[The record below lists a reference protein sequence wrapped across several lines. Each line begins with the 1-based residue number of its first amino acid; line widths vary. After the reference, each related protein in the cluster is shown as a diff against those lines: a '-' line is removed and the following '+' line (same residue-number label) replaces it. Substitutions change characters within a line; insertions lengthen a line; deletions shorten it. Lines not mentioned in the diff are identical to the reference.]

1 MAEFRNKQSGLLL
14 PAFANTRVRARA
26 QRRLLRQLE
35 RQNNRKHTSISA
47 CQTQMKNPEHVLEIE
62 NLQSWFWTDAGILK
76 AVDGV
81 SFSIS
86 KGQTVCL
93 VGESGCGKSVLGL
106 SLLRLL
112 PRPQGQIVGGAI
124 RLNNGASVCDLA
136 CAPERALEQIR
147 GNAVSLIVQE
157 PATSLNPVFRIGEQ
171 LLEPIRLHQPEL
183 SPAEGRA
190 RVLELFE
197 KVGIANGE
205 GVFAQYPHTLSG
217 GMRQRVMIA
226 MALACNPKLILAD
239 EPTTALDATIQAQI
253 LDLLRALQR
262 ETGVSILLMTHDLGV
277 AAELADWVVIL
288 YAGRVVEQGTA
299 SEVLQHPAHPYT
311 IGLLEANRLS
321 GHERG
326 KLSSI
331 PGAVPEA
338 VDLPDRCYFY
348 ERCARRLPACTGGYP
363 KEARVSPTHDVACYL
378 AENGGEPQ

>member
-1 MAEFRNKQSGLLL
+1 
-14 PAFANTRVRARA
+14 
-26 QRRLLRQLE
+26 
-35 RQNNRKHTSISA
+35 
-47 CQTQMKNPEHVLEIE
+47 
-62 NLQSWFWTDAGILK
+62 
-76 AVDGV
+76 
-81 SFSIS
+81 
-86 KGQTVCL
+86 
-93 VGESGCGKSVLGL
+93 
-106 SLLRLL
+106 
-112 PRPQGQIVGGAI
+112 
-124 RLNNGASVCDLA
+124 
-136 CAPERALEQIR
+136 
-147 GNAVSLIVQE
+147 
-157 PATSLNPVFRIGEQ
+157 
-171 LLEPIRLHQPEL
+171 
-183 SPAEGRA
+183 
-190 RVLELFE
+190 
-197 KVGIANGE
+197 
-205 GVFAQYPHTLSG
+205 
-217 GMRQRVMIA
+217 MIA

-348 ERCARRLPACTGGYP
+348 ERCARRLPVCEGSYP
-363 KEARVSPTHDVACYL
+363 KETRVSPMHDVACYL